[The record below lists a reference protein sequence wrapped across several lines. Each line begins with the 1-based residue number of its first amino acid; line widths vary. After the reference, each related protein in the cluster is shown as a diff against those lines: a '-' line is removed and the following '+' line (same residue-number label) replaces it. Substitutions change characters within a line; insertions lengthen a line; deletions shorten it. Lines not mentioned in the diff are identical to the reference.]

1 MTDDLHEFEGAPL
14 WKRAA
19 KLLDV
24 SFPERTIE
32 LVVVPYETPL
42 EVPWGGRRVR
52 ETIARGAFD
61 GIQRRAN
68 RVPVNVD
75 HSETVPSTIGRA
87 VAFHPLRAEGL
98 VAEVKIARTQLGDDT
113 LELAADDNLGASAGF
128 QVKPGGLQWEGRDAY
143 RIVKAFLKHIAMTP
157 DPAYAGARVLAVRN
171 EPAGA
176 TERAATPNLDRVRAD
191 RLREMYDS
199 LSR

>member
-1 MTDDLHEFEGAPL
+1 MSDEFEGGPL

-19 KLLDV
+19 NLVGV

-32 LVVVPYETPL
+32 LIVVPYETPVD
-42 EVPWGGRRVR
+42 VPWGGRQVR
-52 ETIARGAFD
+52 ETIARSAFE

-87 VAFHPLRAEGL
+87 IAFHPSREEGL
-98 VAEVKIARTQLGDDT
+98 VAELKIARTQLGDHT

-128 QVKPGGLQWEGRDAY
+128 QVKKGGLQWQSRDAY
-143 RIVKAFLKHIAMTP
+143 RVVKAFLKHIAMTP
-157 DPAYAGARVLAVRN
+157 DPAYEGARVLAVRTD
-171 EPAGA
+171 PVP
-176 TERAATPNLDRVRAD
+176 TSERRIATPNLDRVRAD
-191 RLREMYDS
+191 ILRERYDR